1 MAIRDGRGV
10 RKRPA
15 DGEERSFPTHRTVPA
30 RRASREELRVATAA
44 VAA

>member
-15 DGEERSFPTHRTVPA
+15 EREETA